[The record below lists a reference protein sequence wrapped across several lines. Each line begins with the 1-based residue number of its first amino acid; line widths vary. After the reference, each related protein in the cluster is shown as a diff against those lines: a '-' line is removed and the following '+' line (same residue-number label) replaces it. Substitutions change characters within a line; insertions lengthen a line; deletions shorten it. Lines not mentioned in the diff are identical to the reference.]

1 MEVLILTNSFDGS
14 ADIIQKILKKKKI
27 KFLRWNIDLWNKYEI
42 YFNQN
47 NFSVT
52 DPLNRSVSS
61 SKDLKV
67 LWRKPFIDLMNFD
80 FSKKYLN
87 KDADNKYAK
96 SEIKAVIHS
105 IMAITRNKKNHFI
118 DPLDEH
124 RLPKLKQLNIA
135 KNYFEILPYEF
146 SILKK
151 KNFFK
156 ESVTK
161 PLNNSE
167 VGNKILFTTKVN
179 QNDLTRP
186 YPWFIQK
193 AILNGKDVT
202 CVYINNNIYFFY
214 CKYKRG
220 GKNIDWRIEINTKS
234 QSKWLPLVDKN
245 LKQLKFK
252 VGKLM
257 KKFKLNYGRL
267 DFIEQNGKYYFLE
280 VNPNGQFGWLDL
292 IDNNEKFLLH
302 NKFVNAFLK
311 N

>member
-14 ADIIQKILKKKKI
+14 ADIIQKKLKKKKI

-245 LKQLKFK
+245 LKQLKSK

>member
-1 MEVLILTNSFDGS
+1 MKVLILTNSFDGS

-42 YFNQN
+42 YFNQD
-47 NFSVT
+47 NFSIT
-52 DPLNRSVSS
+52 DPLNRSISS
-61 SKDLKV
+61 TKDLKV

-80 FSKKYLN
+80 FSRKYLN
-87 KDADNKYAK
+87 KDADNEYAK

-105 IMAITRNKKNHFI
+105 IMAITRDKKKHFI

-151 KNFFK
+151 KKFFK
-156 ESVTK
+156 ESITK

-179 QNDLTRP
+179 QNDLKRP

-193 AILNGKDVT
+193 AIPNGKDVT

-214 CKYKRG
+214 CEYKRG

-234 QSKWLPLVDKN
+234 QSKWLPLFDKN
-245 LKQLKFK
+245 LKKLKSK
-252 VGKLM
+252 VSKLM
-257 KKFKLNYGRL
+257 KKFKLKYGRL

-292 IDNNEKFLLH
+292 INNNEKFMLH
-302 NKFVNAFLK
+302 NKFVNSFLK

>member
-151 KNFFK
+151 KIFFK

>member
-1 MEVLILTNSFDGS
+1 
-14 ADIIQKILKKKKI
+14 
-27 KFLRWNIDLWNKYEI
+27 
-42 YFNQN
+42 
-47 NFSVT
+47 
-52 DPLNRSVSS
+52 
-61 SKDLKV
+61 
-67 LWRKPFIDLMNFD
+67 MNFD

-245 LKQLKFK
+245 LKQLKSK